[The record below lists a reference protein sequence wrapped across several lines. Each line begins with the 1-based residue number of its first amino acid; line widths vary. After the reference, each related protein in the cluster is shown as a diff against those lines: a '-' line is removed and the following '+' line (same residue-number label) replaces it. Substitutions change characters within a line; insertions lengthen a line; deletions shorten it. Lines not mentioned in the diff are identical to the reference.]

1 MSTTL
6 ARTEDDD
13 HALAM
18 RPAGNPFQAPAKR
31 EAAVE
36 VETSRAIAE
45 VQAAMV
51 IAQRFPRDQVA
62 ALDRIKNACSR
73 PGLAAKAMYSY
84 ARGGTE
90 ITGPSIRLAEA
101 MAQNWGNMQWGT
113 RELEQRPGVNGRV
126 GESTVESFAWDVE
139 TNSKATKLFQQPHV
153 RDTKQGQKKLTDQR
167 DVYELIANNGAR
179 RVRACILAVI
189 PIDVQED
196 AIRWCEETLTT
207 NVKVT
212 KERIDGI
219 LREFG
224 ALGVSRKAIET
235 RIQRRIEAI
244 TPMLVVN
251 LVKIYNSINDGMSA
265 PGDWFEIEPA
275 AVAGGTAAAVNDKLG
290 KKVAETAQQTAPV
303 EPPVDSPAEEPDESK
318 RLAAMSAGDLT
329 KYIKA
334 EAARLEFNDEELE
347 DIVADT
353 GGWKKSNAAATL
365 AKMREIAE
373 RRAS

>member
-1 MSTTL
+1 MSTL
-6 ARTEDDD
+6 ATVEDSD
-13 HALAM
+13 HALAT
-18 RPAGNPFQAPAKR
+18 RPANPFQSPAKR

-36 VETSRAIAE
+36 TESARAIAE

-62 ALDRIKNACSR
+62 AMDRILNACSR
-73 PGLAAKAMYSY
+73 PGLAAKALYTY

-90 ITGPSIRLAEA
+90 ITGPSIRIAEA
-101 MAQNWGNMQWGT
+101 IAQNWGNIQFGT

-126 GESTVESFAWDVE
+126 GESTVEAYAWDVE
-139 TNSKATKLFQQPHV
+139 TNTRSSKLFQQPHV
-153 RDTKQGQKKLTDQR
+153 RDTKQGQKKLTETR
-167 DVYELIANNGAR
+167 DIYELIANNGAR

-189 PIDVQED
+189 PGDVVED
-196 AIRWCEETLTT
+196 AVRRCEETLTT

-290 KKVAETAQQTAPV
+290 KKVAESAQQTAPV
-303 EPPVDSPAEEPDESK
+303 EPPVDSPAEEPDEAK